1 MLSRFTCL
9 TKGLSQ
15 RSSAAN
21 VAASNP
27 LNNSWYGRLTQGQHM
42 EIWPYGVVSKPAML
56 NGTWK
61 RGLSTLGPAMQR
73 QNWSGVVLD
82 LEELKDNRMCRVS
95 RCHCANCHCP
105 VCIPEVSVDDYIRFL
120 AEFAPALRK
129 YGLRLQVCVGEIGPA
144 SISQTDEMLRYM
156 DAMAPDGKL
165 AVMGPVYFGGQTA
178 KSKRWLRPLLN
189 RSTQLNPMFGIEYR
203 QPPGF
208 NLSWCETQHH
218 GPGPIGRRVPP
229 PCNRYKYNRTEFAG
243 LLDWL
248 RENGACEVSLYGLQ
262 MENATEFIEDC
273 KACAHCRRF
282 ECVPA
287 RTAAS
292 CEQGWWRS
300 YSAFAKAAASLRRA
314 PRHPQMMPPPAAGA
328 RSLTD
333 HRGCSRTT
341 VILSSRRLR
350 RRTAFC

>member
-208 NLSWCETQHH
+208 NVSWCDTF
-218 GPGPIGRRVPP
+218 GRRKPP
-229 PCNRYKYNRTEFAG
+229 PCNRYKYNHTTFAG
-243 LLDWL
+243 MLDWL

-262 MENATEFIEDC
+262 KKNATEFIEDC
-273 KACAHCRRF
+273 KPVH
-282 ECVPA
+282 
-287 RTAAS
+287 TAAGLGA
-292 CEQGWWRS
+292 CLPELWCLANRDG
-300 YSAFAKAAASLRRA
+300 RRA
-314 PRHPQMMPPPAAGA
+314 
-328 RSLTD
+328 
-333 HRGCSRTT
+333 TT
-341 VILSSRRLR
+341 LS
-350 RRTAFC
+350 

>member
-1 MLSRFTCL
+1 M
-9 TKGLSQ
+9 
-15 RSSAAN
+15 
-21 VAASNP
+21 
-27 LNNSWYGRLTQGQHM
+27 
-42 EIWPYGVVSKPAML
+42 
-56 NGTWK
+56 
-61 RGLSTLGPAMQR
+61 
-73 QNWSGVVLD
+73 
-82 LEELKDNRMCRVS
+82 
-95 RCHCANCHCP
+95 
-105 VCIPEVSVDDYIRFL
+105 DDYIRFL
-120 AEFAPALRK
+120 SEFAPALRK
-129 YGLRLQVCVGEIGPA
+129 YGLRLQVCVGETGPA
-144 SISQTDEMLRYM
+144 SIGQTDEMLRYM

-165 AVMGPVYFGGQTA
+165 AVMGPTYFGTDHQTA
-178 KSKRWLRPLLN
+178 MAKRFLGPLLN

-208 NLSWCETQHH
+208 NVSWCDTF
-218 GPGPIGRRVPP
+218 GRRKPP
-229 PCNRYKYNRTEFAG
+229 PCNRYKYNHTTFAG
-243 LLDWL
+243 MLDWL

-262 MENATEFIEDC
+262 MINATEFIEDC

-300 YSAFAKAAASLRRA
+300 YSAFAKAAASLLRA
-314 PRHPQMMPPPAAGA
+314 PRHPRMMPPPAAGA
-328 RSLTD
+328 TSLTD

>member
-1 MLSRFTCL
+1 MH
-9 TKGLSQ
+9 
-15 RSSAAN
+15 
-21 VAASNP
+21 P
-27 LNNSWYGRLTQGQHM
+27 LNRHDFPTPRSRCVSGLRVGAPSFELLLGLRVLTALPRPQCYRGVCGGWRTLPAVILNEAQR
-42 EIWPYGVVSKPAML
+42 EDWIASDDTLANCDPSLPYVGCPPGGCGDSCCSDL
-56 NGTWK
+56 NAHAEDA
-61 RGLSTLGPAMQR
+61 S
-73 QNWSGVVLD
+73 
-82 LEELKDNRMCRVS
+82 ELITS
-95 RCHCANCHCP
+95 YICHCANCHCP

-120 AEFAPALRK
+120 SEFAPALRK
-129 YGLRLQVCVGEIGPA
+129 YGLRLEVCVGEIGPA

-165 AVMGPVYFGGQTA
+165 AVMAPVYFGGQTA

-229 PCNRYKYNRTEFAG
+229 PCNRYNYNRTEFAG

-262 MENATEFIEDC
+262 MPNATEFIEDC

-282 ECVPA
+282 ECCLPELQRLA
-287 RTAAS
+287 NRDGGGATALS
-292 CEQGWWRS
+292 RKQLQ
-300 YSAFAKAAASLRRA
+300 AFFERLDTRR
-314 PRHPQMMPPPAAGA
+314 
-328 RSLTD
+328 
-333 HRGCSRTT
+333 
-341 VILSSRRLR
+341 
-350 RRTAFC
+350 